1 MVEERGS
8 VDRLRQQ
15 LRRSVKRAEREARDR
30 LGGLVRIHG
39 RDRQHA
45 EHARGNVGLFLGQP
59 AQVGDPLC
67 GIVRGVCVELGR
79 AERGALERQRRAPVG
94 AAEARARPVEHLQ
107 RLAVAALDLE
117 HASQRERDRDLS
129 SHVGCGVECRL
140 EISRRLRVPRV

>member
-15 LRRSVKRAEREARDR
+15 LRRSVKRAEREARDCLR
-30 LGGLVRIHG
+30 GLVRIRS

-45 EHARGNVGLFLGQP
+45 KHARGNIGLILGQP

-79 AERGALERQRRAPVG
+79 AERGALERERRASVG
-94 AAEARARPVEHLQ
+94 AGEARARPVEHLQ
-107 RLAVAALDLE
+107 RLAIAALDLE

-129 SHVGCGVECRL
+129 RCVGCGVERRL
-140 EISRRLRVPRV
+140 EMSRRLRVSRV